1 MDLWLVTVIGEL
13 GRNLKTNRLAGFMT
27 KLLTLFYYPLSF
39 SEHMEPER
47 GLMTSEIQAKDIMR
61 TEVICVSVDST
72 LAEARDLLVRQRIS
86 GAPVIDEDGMLI
98 GVLSLSDIV
107 RVGLARDTDDF
118 PENAYFLGIPNIYG
132 AELGSIADQLEERA
146 VEEAMS
152 TEVYTAAPDDR
163 LSVLAVTMRHHR
175 IHRLIITEGKKVVGI
190 VTAFDLIQ
198 VLENH

>member
-1 MDLWLVTVIGEL
+1 
-13 GRNLKTNRLAGFMT
+13 
-27 KLLTLFYYPLSF
+27 
-39 SEHMEPER
+39 
-47 GLMTSEIQAKDIMR
+47 MTSEIQAKDIMR

-86 GAPVIDEDGMLI
+86 GAPVVDEDGTLM
-98 GVLSLSDIV
+98 GVLALSDIV

-132 AELGSIADQLEERA
+132 AELASIADQLEDRG

-163 LSVLAVTMRHHR
+163 LSVLAVAMRHHR
-175 IHRLIITEGKKVVGI
+175 LHRLIVTEGKKVVGI